1 MYEQHFR
8 MTGKPFSL
16 LPEANAVFFSDR
28 HQHILNL
35 LEYGIENQM
44 AFIVITGDV
53 GAGKT
58 TVLRYFLNHL
68 PPDLTVGLITNP
80 SRRLG
85 SLLSWVSNAF
95 ELDNFGNDEAKMY
108 NGFVEFLLARYAKGK
123 RTVLIIDEAQN
134 LAPDVL
140 EELRMLSN
148 VNNEQDMLLQIVLA
162 GQPELLDTL
171 NRTDLRQFVQR
182 IGVHGHL
189 TALTPSE
196 TANYIR
202 HRLSVAGASEG
213 IFDGHACAAVHLFTG
228 GVPRL
233 VNLLC
238 DQALIYSYAEGQLTV
253 NVSVV
258 IEAVRDRSK
267 TGLSIFRHVVEN
279 ESEESLSTK
288 IEDVYGQIANK
299 I

>member
-1 MYEQHFR
+1 MYEQYFG

-16 LPEANAVFFSDR
+16 LPEANALFFSDR

-35 LEYGIENQM
+35 LEYGLDNQM

-58 TVLRYFLNHL
+58 TVLRYFLSHL
-68 PPDLTVGLITNP
+68 QTDVTVGLITNP

-95 ELDNFGNDEAKMY
+95 ELENYDNDEAKMY
-108 NGFVEFLLARYAKGK
+108 NGFVDFLLARYAKGQ

-134 LAPDVL
+134 LPAEIL

-148 VNNEQDMLLQIVLA
+148 VNNEQDMLLQIILA

-171 NRTDLRQFVQR
+171 NRSDLRQFVQR

-189 TALTPSE
+189 TALSPAE
-196 TANYIR
+196 TASYIR
-202 HRLSVAGASEG
+202 HRLAVVGGAPE
-213 IFDGHACAAVHLFTG
+213 IFDDYACAAVHLFTG

-238 DQALIYSYAEGQLTV
+238 DQALIYTYAEEQNGVDFHTV
-253 NVSVV
+253 AEVV
-258 IEAVRDRSK
+258 LDRTR
-267 TGLSIFRHVVEN
+267 TGLSIFRQVVEN
-279 ESEESLSTK
+279 ESEESLLAKLKDIYEEIKNSK
-288 IEDVYGQIANK
+288 
-299 I
+299 